1 MVVEPSS
8 FTTFNWGTS
17 GSEPQAISHDLLPHI
32 APSSTARPGTLDESM
47 ATYVASPVRVEDLPE
62 DAIAADD
69 GVVRYLWRSRAVINN
84 IGFTIKDLVENQN
97 ASTSCLNNS
106 LRSIAEWAGTIEE
119 KLAQLEAKTSNA
131 SFGFSPGGKPMS
143 EIRAINNLD
152 QLGTDKG
159 EFRNWSDKLINALV
173 QKDPKYRFFM
183 KSLKE
188 AMDQKNKLLSD
199 LHENDEVGSI
209 I

>member
-1 MVVEPSS
+1 V
-8 FTTFNWGTS
+8 
-17 GSEPQAISHDLLPHI
+17 
-32 APSSTARPGTLDESM
+32 
-47 ATYVASPVRVEDLPE
+47 
-62 DAIAADD
+62 
-69 GVVRYLWRSRAVINN
+69 
-84 IGFTIKDLVENQN
+84 
-97 ASTSCLNNS
+97 
-106 LRSIAEWAGTIEE
+106 
-119 KLAQLEAKTSNA
+119 
-131 SFGFSPGGKPMS
+131 S

-152 QLGTDKG
+152 QLGGDKG

-209 I
+209 IQFSQMEREKIEEDL